1 MGPQEFTLK
10 MEIKPDFLLVRT
22 NGTRSREAVKNL
34 TLKVFTTALENH
46 ISKVLIDVRELFGY
60 FGLMDIIF
68 LVREV
73 LQDLRGKG
81 VDRVAVIDIQRSI
94 GQGWFLEPVAQTHG
108 VNIRVFAEEESALKW
123 LGE

>member
-1 MGPQEFTLK
+1 MEQQELTLK
-10 MEIKPDFLLVRT
+10 MEIKPDFLHVCT
-22 NGTRSREAVKNL
+22 SGTRSREVVKNL
-34 TLKVFTTALENH
+34 THKVFTAALENH

-73 LQDLRGKG
+73 MQDLRGKG
-81 VDRVAVIDIQRSI
+81 VDQVAVIDIQRSI

-123 LGE
+123 LSE